1 MTPERRRI
9 ENAAFALPVFGAALI
24 FPPIINVF
32 NVQISLFGVPLE
44 VYYVFGV
51 WFLLILASFRLSRQL
66 PRAERRPDPPADGSG
81 DS

>member
-1 MTPERRRI
+1 MPEHRRI

-32 NVQISLFGVPLE
+32 NVEVRLFGVPLE

-51 WFLLILASFRLSRQL
+51 WMLLILAAFRLSRLL
-66 PRAERRPDPPADGSG
+66 PRAERPPDPPADGPGAS
-81 DS
+81 